1 METQDGPSD
10 EKIAKRLMDNLSHL
24 KIYAFRLTGDASRA
38 EDLFQETSIKVLL
51 NAAGFVYDCSFK
63 GWASTIM
70 FNLFSSERMRCSRIV
85 AVADDT
91 FFDSECRDSYV
102 GVHEILLAINSL
114 PAEYCDVFS
123 LYADGYKYHE
133 IAERLNIPIGTVK
146 SRIHTARKRLQLML
160 KDYIADWDD

>member
-10 EKIAKRLMDNLSHL
+10 EIIAKRLVDNLSRL
-24 KIYAFRLTGDASRA
+24 KIYAFCLTGDASRA
-38 EDLFQETSIKVLL
+38 EDLLQETSIKVLL
-51 NAAGFVYDCSFK
+51 NAESFVYDCSFK

-70 FNLFSSERMRCSRIV
+70 LNLFSSERLRSSRSI
-85 AVADDT
+85 AVADEQ

-102 GVHEILLAINSL
+102 CVHEIMLAIKSL

-146 SRIHTARKRLQLML
+146 SRIHTARIRLQLLL
-160 KDYIADWDD
+160 KDYVQ